1 MPAALNPNAR
11 KAGAALIAEFEAAL
25 QRVTSQRRARMLL
38 NIADLFVAVSD
49 RIGDTEIAMF
59 DNLLLGQFAITD
71 HATLVTLSQRL
82 STVANAPPNLIEK
95 FASNAS
101 AAIAGP
107 VLSHSARLFTPDL
120 VRYAAMHGQDHLHA
134 ICAREEIPEPLS
146 AILLK
151 RGGQSIV
158 DRLALTLGARFHAA
172 DFAGLLACASADERK
187 RVKVHQR
194 AIMQTKLGMPIGE
207 CTVLNIAPAGA
218 YLNPDGATNLPETF
232 AVVFS
237 AIERRRAPCR
247 LVWKTGA
254 GLGVAFDADPFGPAL
269 QP

>member
-1 MPAALNPNAR
+1 MAVTRTGGGRIVFLRFSVIHAGSPNPNAR

-59 DNLLLGQFAITD
+59 DNLLLGQFGITD

-146 AILLK
+146 AICSSAAAS
-151 RGGQSIV
+151 RS
-158 DRLALTLGARFHAA
+158 LTGWR
-172 DFAGLLACASADERK
+172 
-187 RVKVHQR
+187 
-194 AIMQTKLGMPIGE
+194 
-207 CTVLNIAPAGA
+207 
-218 YLNPDGATNLPETF
+218 
-232 AVVFS
+232 
-237 AIERRRAPCR
+237 
-247 LVWKTGA
+247 
-254 GLGVAFDADPFGPAL
+254 
-269 QP
+269 